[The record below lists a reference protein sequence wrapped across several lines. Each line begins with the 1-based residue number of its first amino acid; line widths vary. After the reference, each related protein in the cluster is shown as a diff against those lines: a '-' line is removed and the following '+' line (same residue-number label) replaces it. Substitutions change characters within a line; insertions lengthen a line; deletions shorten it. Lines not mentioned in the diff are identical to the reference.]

1 MNCTIDLPKFSYTSY
16 SEAADNR
23 TTLGWRGRA
32 GIVAIAADDT
42 IVTPP
47 LCHAPEGLAKCIALG
62 VDGAKAYTT
71 VA

>member
-1 MNCTIDLPKFSYTSY
+1 MNCTIELLKFSYTSY
-16 SEAADNR
+16 SEAADSR
-23 TTLGWRGRA
+23 TPLGRRGRA
-32 GIVAIAADDT
+32 CIGAIAADDM
-42 IVTPP
+42 IVTRP

>member
-1 MNCTIDLPKFSYTSY
+1 MLLTAQL
-16 SEAADNR
+16 R
-23 TTLGWRGRA
+23 
-32 GIVAIAADDT
+32 IAAAVFDGGCITAVAAHDT
-42 IVTPP
+42 IVTRR